1 MPSYSKDIKNKT
13 VIMTKI
19 VYLLSVHGFILL
31 KFLFSKVGLLLL
43 LFWQSCFLKSVS
55 LTQRASFLS
64 LVPFFVK
71 LVTLSSDARWALTV
85 WWQATTAM
93 SIAGKHKV
101 LCLNELPCSLS
112 SPPPVI
118 RVISLISLF
127 IIRLMSVCA
136 CLFCLPLCLCSY
148 SSTSLA
154 LICFVKRLRKVLQ
167 LWQIILTCLKLKS

>member
-1 MPSYSKDIKNKT
+1 
-13 VIMTKI
+13 MTKI

-31 KFLFSKVGLLLL
+31 KFLFSKIGLLL

-112 SPPPVI
+112 SPSTCDTSYLSHLLIHHKTDVC
-118 RVISLISLF
+118 VCLSLLSTFMLMF
-127 IIRLMSVCA
+127 IFQYFFSTHL
-136 CLFCLPLCLCSY
+136 LC
-148 SSTSLA
+148 
-154 LICFVKRLRKVLQ
+154 
-167 LWQIILTCLKLKS
+167 